1 MSRAILLVD
10 DNEMDVELT
19 KRAFQKSR
27 LTNPIIVAHDGEQ
40 ALSWIPRWE
49 AGEEK
54 PAVVLLDIHMPKVN
68 GFEVLKALR
77 EHPVSSGIPVVVL
90 TTSATGRD
98 IDMAY
103 EQGANSYIVKPVDFD
118 KFRSVAEQLEFYWTV
133 LNLPP
138 S

>member
-54 PAVVLLDIHMPKVN
+54 PAVVLLDIHMPGTN
-68 GFEVLKALR
+68 GFGDL
-77 EHPVSSGIPVVVL
+77 VV
-90 TTSATGRD
+90 
-98 IDMAY
+98 
-103 EQGANSYIVKPVDFD
+103 
-118 KFRSVAEQLEFYWTV
+118 QLLE
-133 LNLPP
+133 
-138 S
+138 